1 MRSPKHVALAC
12 TALAAL
18 ALSLPGRYAS
28 AQTNPPSGTP
38 PQQGEITG
46 IISAPGLTRMVLAM
60 PAFKLSPLTPAAM
73 RAAGEEIQ
81 KTLTADLEFSGYF
94 DVLPPERYD
103 GITTEAAKVP
113 FDVWSGTGAVAL
125 MLGSVSPD
133 AQKLVFEGLLF
144 DTAGQQLILGKRY
157 RGEPDVARQIAHKLA
172 NEIVLHFTGR
182 NGIALSRIA
191 FEGRV
196 GTAKEI
202 FMMDYDGKGLTQ
214 VTRNGSL
221 NLSPAVSPDGGRIAF
236 VSYKTGTP
244 RLFVLTEESRMVD
257 LTPEGVDLC
266 AAPDWSPDGRSLA
279 FSAAR
284 GGNSDIFVHDFGT
297 GKARRLTFGPSSET
311 SPSWSPSG
319 REIAFTSDRSGRPQI
334 YVMDAEGANV
344 RRLTF
349 EGSYN
354 DQPAW
359 SPNGELIAFAG
370 WTEGHFDVFVIDPV
384 SGSQLQLTQNQ
395 GYNENPRW
403 SRDGRHVVFVSNRY
417 GPYQVFTMDPDGSRS
432 TRLVTPTEAF
442 GPDWGT

>member
-1 MRSPKHVALAC
+1 LRSLKHAALAA
-12 TALAAL
+12 ALAAL
-18 ALSLPGRYAS
+18 ALPVPGRGLA
-28 AQTNPPSGTP
+28 AQTNPPAQNP
-38 PQQGEITG
+38 QQQQGEITG
-46 IISAPGLTRMVLAM
+46 IISAPGLTRMVLAL
-60 PAFKLSPLTPAAM
+60 PGFKFSPLTPAAM
-73 RAAGEEIQ
+73 RTAGEEIQ
-81 KTLTADLEFSGYF
+81 KTLSADLEYSGYF
-94 DVLPPERYD
+94 DVLPPERYA
-103 GITTEAAKVP
+103 GIAADASKVP

-125 MLGSVSPD
+125 LLGSVSPD
-133 AQKLVFEGLLF
+133 DQKLVFEGLLF

-172 NEIVLHFTGR
+172 NEIILHFTGR
-182 NGIALSRIA
+182 NGIAMSRIA

-221 NLSPAVSPDGGRIAF
+221 NLSPAVSPDGKQVAF

-244 RLFVLTEESRMVD
+244 RLFVLTEESKMID
-257 LTPEGVDLC
+257 LTPPGVDLC

-284 GGNSDIFVHDFGT
+284 SGNSDIFVHDFGT

-354 DQPAW
+354 DQAAW
-359 SPNGELIAFAG
+359 SPNGDVIAFAG
-370 WTEGHFDVFVIDPV
+370 WTEGHFDIFVIDPV

-403 SRDGRHVVFVSNRY
+403 SRDGRHLVFVSNRL
-417 GPYQVFTMDPDGSRS
+417 GPYQVYTMDPDGSRS
-432 TRLVTPTEAF
+432 ARLTTPTEAF
-442 GPDWGT
+442 GADWGT